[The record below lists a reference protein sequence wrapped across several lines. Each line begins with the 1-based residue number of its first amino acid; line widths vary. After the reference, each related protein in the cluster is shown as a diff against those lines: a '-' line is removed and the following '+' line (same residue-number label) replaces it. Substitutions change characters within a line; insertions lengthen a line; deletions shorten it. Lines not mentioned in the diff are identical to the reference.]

1 MIWTVALRELTAKK
15 NPGPNCLGQALTRKY
30 RDQLADNIRAE
41 RILARN
47 KVLWRAIK
55 DFDDE
60 TLAVKLLVAGIS
72 VCGGKKI
79 GTDKDG
85 EKNFTKIALWIGRN
99 LCITDGEIT
108 FKVGAWGV
116 RLLLTLPVFDL
127 VGEDIL
133 VLNGGVNDFM
143 DEVIARAV
151 RNHPLLSPL
160 STPPEPW
167 TQFRKGGL
175 PVDHWLHGH
184 VCLIRTNKPGIEDI
198 VRKAI
203 ADGRMARVLDAIN
216 SLQAVAYTINEP
228 VLDCIEKMEAAN
240 SPEWQT
246 DIALARILVRED
258 RFYTPLN
265 MDTRGRI
272 YGIPYFNFQR
282 GDHVRGLFLFA
293 DGEPIEGR
301 DVLWLYAHVANRAD
315 GNTWSDVQKPSKLS
329 TPDRVSWTIKNEKT
343 VRGIGE
349 AVLAGDDP
357 DRLPLS
363 GLEEPCQFIAACV
376 ELVQALDRPD
386 FPTRLPITLDATCS
400 GLQHLC
406 GMTRAEEGRLVN
418 LTSSHRA
425 EDFYA
430 EVAAKVYLDNPDLR
444 SLMQGESDRSIVKQ
458 PAMSYFYGRGSV
470 GGRSV

>member
-1 MIWTVALRELTAKK
+1 MFGYGFTRQ
-15 NPGPNCLGQALTRKY
+15 GQALTRKY

-41 RILARN
+41 RILARD

-72 VCGGKKI
+72 VCGGEKI

-175 PVDHWLHGH
+175 
-184 VCLIRTNKPGIEDI
+184 
-198 VRKAI
+198 
-203 ADGRMARVLDAIN
+203 
-216 SLQAVAYTINEP
+216 QTIG
-228 VLDCIEKMEAAN
+228 C
-240 SPEWQT
+240 
-246 DIALARILVRED
+246 
-258 RFYTPLN
+258 
-265 MDTRGRI
+265 MDT
-272 YGIPYFNFQR
+272 F
-282 GDHVRGLFLFA
+282 V
-293 DGEPIEGR
+293 
-301 DVLWLYAHVANRAD
+301 
-315 GNTWSDVQKPSKLS
+315 
-329 TPDRVSWTIKNEKT
+329 
-343 VRGIGE
+343 
-349 AVLAGDDP
+349 
-357 DRLPLS
+357 
-363 GLEEPCQFIAACV
+363 
-376 ELVQALDRPD
+376 
-386 FPTRLPITLDATCS
+386 
-400 GLQHLC
+400 
-406 GMTRAEEGRLVN
+406 
-418 LTSSHRA
+418 
-425 EDFYA
+425 
-430 EVAAKVYLDNPDLR
+430 
-444 SLMQGESDRSIVKQ
+444 
-458 PAMSYFYGRGSV
+458 
-470 GGRSV
+470 